1 MEGAP
6 GLNSFRRRRVF
17 NEEQTALNLTVGNAA
32 AAACHGA
39 GAEAAEAVACPG
51 GALLA
56 AAAAAAAREGLDSK
70 ICWLALDSLRD
81 CWSHWSTVHS
91 AGGQGRLERA
101 SGSCSGRLRLRA
113 FRVQGPPPAPVCIA
127 CHPRWSPVAVA
138 LRTGR
143 LLPTCFA
150 WFGLSLSS
158 CWCHQR
164 LAASRAAAQPPS
176 PSPVGGR

>member
-81 CWSHWSTVHS
+81 CWSYWSTVHS

-113 FRVQGPPPAPVCIA
+113 FRVQGPPRPQFA
-127 CHPRWSPVAVA
+127 SPVTLA
-138 LRTGR
+138 GR
-143 LLPTCFA
+143 LSLLLGALVACRQLA
-150 WFGLSLSS
+150 LLGLI
-158 CWCHQR
+158 
-164 LAASRAAAQPPS
+164 
-176 PSPVGGR
+176 